1 MVEKLDESRQV
12 KVRGR
17 NADFTGTICAVNV
30 IKSAKVTE
38 GKKQSCAMCVLKS
51 DLGAMHLC
59 DGTDHQVSE
68 IPAGVF
74 VKRNEESGGKIF
86 CKYGD
91 ILYNCKK
98 S

>member
-1 MVEKLDESRQV
+1 MDENRQV

-38 GKKQSCAMCVLKS
+38 GKKQTCAVCVLKS
-51 DLGAMHLC
+51 DLGTMHSC
-59 DGTDHQVSE
+59 DGTDHQVTE
-68 IPAGVF
+68 IPCGVT
-74 VKRNEESGGKIF
+74 VQKDGGKIF

-91 ILYNCKK
+91 ILYNCRK